1 MCNEAWRSPADESIS
16 ALQSMQGLSVL
27 PHNLEGLIAPRNMD
41 CCRSLELRDRFRAF
55 SYRTHT
61 LNLV

>member
-1 MCNEAWRSPADESIS
+1 
-16 ALQSMQGLSVL
+16 MQGLSVL